1 MHGVHAGPWPPRVG
15 ACYRGL
21 TVKNPDSLRMPAA
34 SLASFAALACC
45 LPSAAFCRASSLG
58 SSCGAVARRAWTSR
72 TALRGWERAQD
83 AACKKKKPRCDGRA
97 NHSPGTPPHPGLLGL
112 RLGVGL
118 ELVGAVC
125 RDGVFLEPQTRMQL
139 RPPPLAQVLADHARR
154 IAGRRRVG
162 GVCPARQPAPRRSGR
177 VVGMG
182 RAGSDT
188 PKPHGRIGT
197 GGEEQPQAR
206 AHALPDS
213 TRSTPSQGTT
223 APAHRHSPLLS
234 PPTPTS
240 TT

>member
-58 SSCGAVARRAWTSR
+58 SSCGAVARRRGRRGRRCVAGNARR
-72 TALRGWERAQD
+72 TQRAKKSH
-83 AACKKKKPRCDGRA
+83 AATGEQTTAQAP
-97 NHSPGTPPHPGLLGL
+97 PPHPGLLGL